1 MLVSGLDWHPVTGLL
16 VSVGHDRNA
25 FVWAYDAAA
34 DAWAPQVVVLRV
46 SKAALDVKWN
56 AAGDA
61 FAVSS
66 SCKQAMVCRFEPSS
80 NWWVSSGVKK
90 AKSTVTAVA
99 WHPSG
104 DVLATGSTDFRC
116 RVLAARLPNAAAA
129 ADGKLS
135 ASSAAQFGPLP
146 EFGSEMLEW
155 EPSRVRHRKHRGGQ
169 WWLAAGKGL
178 RRLAAHSLVIPP
190 SCASHH
196 PRPPQA
202 WVNDCAWS
210 PSGRQLAFVGHD
222 CAVHVVAF
230 HPAGE
235 AAPTLQVRARV

>member
-16 VSVGHDRNA
+16 VSVSHDRNA
-25 FVWAYDAAA
+25 FVWAYDGPA
-34 DAWAPQVVVLRV
+34 DAWVPQVVVLRV

-66 SCKQAMVCRFEPSS
+66 SCKQAMVCRFEPGS

-104 DVLATGSTDFRC
+104 DVLATASTDFRC
-116 RVLAARLPNAAAA
+116 RVLAARLPDA
-129 ADGKLS
+129 ADGKPS
-135 ASSAAQFGPLP
+135 PSSSSSSSAAASVQFGHPLP

-155 EPSRVRHRKHRGGQ
+155 EPSRVRRYI
-169 WWLAAGKGL
+169 LAAAAGGDGGDGREAGQCGT
-178 RRLAAHSLVIPP
+178 RRAI
-190 SCASHH
+190 
-196 PRPPQA
+196 
-202 WVNDCAWS
+202 NN
-210 PSGRQLAFVGHD
+210 
-222 CAVHVVAF
+222 
-230 HPAGE
+230 
-235 AAPTLQVRARV
+235 